1 MNDTTSA
8 ELEEHY
14 GENQKDSD
22 GSPICGRGKKLGGVC
37 RFEAGWGTDHVGFGP
52 CKHHDSEEK
61 MEIALPSRGRVI
73 YSGIAK
79 NDRLKEHL
87 VQEEKRSELDNLDG
101 EIVLLRAMLKI
112 LVEKYGEKMVDDET
126 LDLFEYGT
134 DFETVDAQ
142 TKSLVN
148 LVDKISSSI
157 KRKYEVLQ
165 IAGSTITRERVRDYV
180 NQIQLALGQVLR
192 NECTHCKK
200 LHHQRDNAIDAIRR
214 VGEL

>member
-1 MNDTTSA
+1 MNETTTA
-8 ELEEHY
+8 ELEEYY
-14 GENQKDSD
+14 GEAQISSD
-22 GSPICGRGKKLGGVC
+22 GKPICGRGKKISGVC
-37 RFEAGWGTDHVGFGP
+37 RFDAGWGTDHVGFGP
-52 CKHHDSEEK
+52 CKHHDTEER
-61 MEIALPSRGRVI
+61 MEIALPDRGRVI

-79 NDRLKEHL
+79 NASLKEHL
-87 VQEEKRSELDNLDG
+87 QQEEKRGELDNLDG

-126 LDLFEYGT
+126 FDLLEFGT
-134 DFETVDAQ
+134 DFETIDAQ

-165 IAGSTITRERVRDYV
+165 IAGSTLTRDRVRDYV

-192 NECTHCKK
+192 NECPNCKK
-200 LHHQRDNAIDAIRR
+200 LHHQRDNAIEAIRR